1 MEFSGK
7 ATTTMDKEG
16 RVRIP
21 AKFRKPIEERYGKE
35 AFITSMDGEHIQIFP
50 LEQWRETAKIAGE
63 TALKNPVSRSFFIRI
78 NRSGIVREI
87 DRWGRI
93 LINKE
98 LRDKLNTQGKVIVEG
113 KNNNLVLKL
122 KSQR

>member
-1 MEFSGK
+1 
-7 ATTTMDKEG
+7 MDETFVSKIAGELEKKY
-16 RVRIP
+16 RR
-21 AKFRKPIEERYGKE
+21 E
-35 AFITSMDGEHIQIFP
+35 AFITSLDGEHIQIFP

-98 LRDKLNTQGKVIVEG
+98 LRDKLNTQGKVSVEG